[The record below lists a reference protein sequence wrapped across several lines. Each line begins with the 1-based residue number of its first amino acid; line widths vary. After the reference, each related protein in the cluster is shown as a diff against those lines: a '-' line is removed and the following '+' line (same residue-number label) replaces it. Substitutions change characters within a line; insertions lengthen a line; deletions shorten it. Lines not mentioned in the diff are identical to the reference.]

1 MKQIES
7 FLYYMRYELNYSVH
21 TVLSYKKDLEQFA
34 AFAADGDS
42 EFAAGRRHRR
52 CEGVGLRLVA
62 ASRAGGQDSAQKDAG
77 AARVLQ
83 IPA

>member
-42 EFAAGRRHRR
+42 GRRHRR

-62 ASRAGGQDSAQKDAG
+62 ASRAGGQDSAQKNAG

>member
-42 EFAAGRRHRR
+42 EFAAASR
-52 CEGVGLRLVA
+52 VGL
-62 ASRAGGQDSAQKDAG
+62 S
-77 AARVLQ
+77 
-83 IPA
+83 PPPPM